1 MIDYALM
8 EFINSRPDGNILRD
22 IAIQALKDYRR
33 REQAWVFPYEN
44 EARVVRVK
52 SKPVALKP
60 EDKERLDRVSINVY
74 TRKNLKKLRNKA
86 QMYQVDFANKF
97 EADPKN
103 YNRYETGKNPVPIEL
118 IVNVCR
124 AFDVSIEKFMTT
136 LI

>member
-1 MIDYALM
+1 MIDQALM
-8 EFINSRPDGNILRD
+8 EFINSRPDGNLLRD

-52 SKPVALKP
+52 SQPVAVQPREL
-60 EDKERLDRVSINVY
+60 ERVDRKLINVF
-74 TRKNLKKLRNKA
+74 TRKNLKKIRNRA

-97 EADPKN
+97 EVEPKN
-103 YNRYETGKNPVPIEL
+103 YNRYETGKNPVPVEL
-118 IVNVCR
+118 AINVCR
-124 AFDVSIEKFMTT
+124 AFDISVEKFMTT